1 MIQGDTCLPQIS
13 PNSVSQNVME
23 KVILSITKISNQPSI
38 DGMSTLKDKLLPKWK
53 LSHYLLNPMQ
63 TESWMKSQVLQT
75 ISGASEQHSVAP
87 FSF

>member
-38 DGMSTLKDKLLPKWK
+38 DGMSTLKDKLLPK
-53 LSHYLLNPMQ
+53 
-63 TESWMKSQVLQT
+63 
-75 ISGASEQHSVAP
+75 
-87 FSF
+87 